1 MVKSHFKRSMSVFES
16 PNPILQYF
24 QYQQYV
30 LLRLS
35 HVTKGSQRFYH
46 VAHVYSKSH
55 MPTPSS
61 KVILGEGEEKGNS
74 SSPLSTQ
81 YKSIP
86 DQFLHLENSLDSLM
100 PIIFAMHCKKDLC

>member
-1 MVKSHFKRSMSVFES
+1 MSAFES
-16 PNPILQYF
+16 PNPNLQCF

-30 LLRLS
+30 YLRLS
-35 HVTKGSQRFYH
+35 HVPKGSQRFYY

-55 MPTPSS
+55 MSTPSS

-86 DQFLHLENSLDSLM
+86 DQFLHLEISLDSLM
-100 PIIFAMHCKKDLC
+100 LIIFVTHHKKYLC